1 MANLEVYR
9 HNRVTRFTH
18 WINAVA
24 LMILFMSGLMIFNA
38 HPHLYWG
45 STSEPEKSFFSVGA
59 TNEDGD
65 LRGYVRLYGRQLDT
79 TGFLGVQQ
87 GALGPA
93 PRAFPSWLTVPG
105 YYSLASGRRWHFFFG
120 WLFALNGLL
129 YVVYNLVIGHMR
141 KFFFTFDD
149 AKKVPA
155 MIAYY
160 LHLRKNSPQEGE
172 YNPLQKMAYTS
183 VFVVLTPLVLL
194 SGMAMSPQLNVA
206 FNWLPAAFGGR
217 QSARAIHFIL
227 AFGFLSFTFGHVFMV
242 LTQGFINNMR
252 SMITGWYRDKIP
264 GTEEPPWPASERR
277 PDIARALKEE
287 NASSQTNVPAPPAV
301 TTVEVEKAQAVP
313 IVSPEAPASA
323 SSTEKEGEKDG
334 EPKS

>member
-9 HNRVTRFTH
+9 HNRVTRFAH

-194 SGMAMSPQLNVA
+194 SGMAMSPQLDVA
-206 FNWLPAAFGGR
+206 FNWLPTAFGGR